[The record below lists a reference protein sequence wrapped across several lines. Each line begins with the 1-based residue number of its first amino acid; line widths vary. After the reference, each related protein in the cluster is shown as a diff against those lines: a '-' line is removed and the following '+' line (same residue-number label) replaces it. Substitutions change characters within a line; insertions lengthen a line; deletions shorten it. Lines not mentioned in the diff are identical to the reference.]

1 MQPRK
6 HEDTKDNTKKKEC
19 DFGFL
24 RARLR
29 VLRVFVVTAV
39 FFSACSRQAPQV
51 DLHTITGQNVLL
63 ITIDTLRADALG
75 CYGGPA
81 PTPALDALA
90 ADGVRFDFAHAQAV
104 LTLTSHA
111 SILTGTYPFQHGLRD
126 NSGYRLAPR
135 ARTAA
140 TLLKGAG
147 YETAAFLAAFPLHSR
162 FGLNQGFDRYDDRFG
177 DTRAPDEF
185 VMPERAGSHVV
196 ALAREWLAGRA
207 GEAGGAGGARSEV
220 TPWFVWVHL
229 FDPHAPYR
237 PPPPFDASFASRPYY
252 GEVAAVDAA
261 LAPLLDDV
269 RASARPTL
277 VIATAD
283 HGEALGDHGEQTH
296 GLFAYESTLR
306 VPLII
311 AEIGGARGSTGSP
324 RGSWLPPI
332 LRSSK
337 DERGEVSSVGAR
349 HIDIL
354 PTILGAVGLPTPADL
369 PGRTLLTAVER
380 DTRAPSRPSY
390 FEAMSATLNRG
401 WAPLTGVIV
410 EREKFIDLPMPER
423 YDLAADPSE
432 GTNLF
437 GRSTERDR
445 TLAAALRG
453 FSAAA
458 PGQRQVEDADAVA
471 RLRALGYLSGRAPTK
486 PRYTEADDPK
496 RLVDLDQTI
505 HDAVTAFT
513 AGRGA
518 DAVSLYERVIARR
531 PDMAIA
537 YRHLAFIDWQRGDAA
552 GAIDVLRRAA
562 KGGVSDPRMVGQ
574 LGGYLTETGHVAE
587 GMRLLESVANG
598 ADADLDS
605 LNALGIAYAQAGRAD
620 AARAIFERLLTVN
633 PASSI
638 PLENLGLLAL
648 ERGDVIEARRQF
660 ERAVQLDPRSSRAH
674 AGLGNVALKAGDRP
688 AAVAAWTRA
697 VQLDPRNFDA
707 VYNVGTTL
715 ARDGQMDAARPYLE
729 RFLETAPPAFYAKDL
744 KEVATLLR
752 RPVP

>member
-1 MQPRK
+1 MTRGVVAIGAALLASCGASTR
-6 HEDTKDNTKKKEC
+6 HAD
-19 DFGFL
+19 
-24 RARLR
+24 LR
-29 VLRVFVVTAV
+29 VI
-39 FFSACSRQAPQV
+39 P
-51 DLHTITGQNVLL
+51 DQNVLL

-75 CYGGPA
+75 CYGGQT

-90 ADGVRFDFAHAQAV
+90 ADGVRFDFAHAHAV

-135 ARTAA
+135 ARTAG
-140 TLLKGAG
+140 TLLKAAG

-185 VMPERAGSHVV
+185 VMPERAGSQVV
-196 ALAREWLAGRA
+196 ALARDWLAGRA
-207 GEAGGAGGARSEV
+207 GGTGTGGGAGPAAK
-220 TPWFVWVHL
+220 PWFVWVHL

-237 PPPPFDASFASRPYY
+237 PPPPFDAPFASRPYY

-261 LAPLLDDV
+261 LAPLLDDL
-269 RASARPTL
+269 RAAARPTL

-283 HGEALGDHGEQTH
+283 HGEALGDHGERTH

-311 AEIGGARGSTGSP
+311 AELGGTPRPQRSQDSGGTPADSFVARWTGVAVA
-324 RGSWLPPI
+324 R
-332 LRSSK
+332 RAHA
-337 DERGEVSSVGAR
+337 GEVSSAAAR

-369 PGRTLLTAVER
+369 PGRTLLTAAER
-380 DTRAPSRPSY
+380 EPRSPSRASY
-390 FEAMSATLNRG
+390 FEAMSATVNRG

-410 EREKFIDLPMPER
+410 EREKYIDLPVPER
-423 YDLAADPSE
+423 YDLAGDPSE

-437 GRSTERDR
+437 GRSAERDR
-445 TLAAALRG
+445 TLAAALRA

-458 PGQRQVEDADAVA
+458 PGQRQVEDADAVS
-471 RLRALGYLSGRAPTK
+471 RLRALGYLSGTAPIK
-486 PRYTEADDPK
+486 SRYTEADDPK
-496 RLVDLDQTI
+496 RLVELDQTI

-513 AGRGA
+513 AGRAA

-562 KGGVSDPRMVGQ
+562 KGGVADPRIVGQ
-574 LGGYLTETGHVAE
+574 LGGYLTETGHVPE

-598 ADADLDS
+598 ADLDS
-605 LNALGIAYAQAGRAD
+605 LNALGIAYAQTGRAD
-620 AARAIFERLLTVN
+620 AARAIFERLLIVN
-633 PASSI
+633 PGSSI

-660 ERAVQLDPRSSRAH
+660 DRAVQLDPQSSRAH
-674 AGLGNVALKAGDRP
+674 AGLGNVALKAGDHA
-688 AAVAAWTRA
+688 AAVGAWTRA

-707 VYNVGTTL
+707 IYNIGTTL
-715 ARDGQMDAARPYLE
+715 SRDGKMDAARPYLE
-729 RFLETAPPAFYAKDL
+729 RFLQTAPPAFYGKDL
-744 KEVATLLR
+744 KEVEGLLR
-752 RPVP
+752 R